1 MILSDYSFEH
11 LCSHTHINWLRQIW
25 QKVVAQGKLALDQE
39 HLVESAAARLAAL
52 GKLAGFVKESSS
64 DFPEISAEAATACGN
79 GVPGLIAELKSL
91 AGTSQ
96 DAGKMASDL
105 ETSMKELAEMLD
117 PRMEKLFAQL
127 TEWISTL
134 WATDSPALGLSLMER
149 SCSSHGK
156 ALWIPWVACLCM
168 VLSFCR
174 FQKINLIC
182 CCSKEH

>member
-134 WATDSPALGLSLMER
+134 WATDSPVGVGPLPDGKELQFPWESTLDPLGRLSLYGAVILPLPKDQFDM
-149 SCSSHGK
+149 
-156 ALWIPWVACLCM
+156 LL
-168 VLSFCR
+168 F
-174 FQKINLIC
+174 
-182 CCSKEH
+182 